1 MKPATLFTVWTPDEV
16 AECLEGVGNTALY
29 TKLWSFV
36 PDYKK
41 RPADAECPPD
51 PGTNALSDFWRRLSP
66 TEQALL
72 NILAERQEKQYGH
85 G

>member
-41 RPADAECPPD
+41 FDNEGPPD
-51 PGTNALSDFWRRLSP
+51 PGTNALSDFWRRLTP

-72 NILAERQEKQYGH
+72 NILAERQDKAYEKL
-85 G
+85 